1 MPKNNVSPVTEA
13 KVTQSQIAKREAPQ
27 ATPKFKSV
35 ILTLEFCDL
44 VRTTSSEI
52 IEKMANL
59 SNGEKEVGA
68 MIVKLKN
75 EFDSHADQKNIS
87 GSEIRKAFNEY
98 IQVAFGILPARAYD
112 YMTVAG
118 KEGVSSLRLSISS
131 LVELARLSPES
142 LSALLEKN
150 DESHLRTLSY
160 REIKALVKTYN
171 RRAQKKERA
180 SNRTTSKNSDL
191 PFGSS
196 FDANMNSFFRE
207 IDRVNIP
214 DVPLAKV
221 VSMNNQFSERMSQ
234 ENLVEEFRKAF
245 EKVRSA
251 FSDKRTTSE
260 IDALVE
266 EIVEWQTGKFL
277 ERKGA

>member
-13 KVTQSQIAKREAPQ
+13 KVTQPQIAMREAPQ

-35 ILTLEFCDL
+35 ILTPEFCDL

-59 SNGEKEVGA
+59 SKGEKEVGN
-68 MIVKLKN
+68 MIIKLKN
-75 EFDSHADQKNIS
+75 EFDSHAVQQNIS
-87 GSEIRKAFNEY
+87 DSEIRKAFNEY

-118 KEGVSSLRLSISS
+118 NEGVSSLRLSISS

-160 REIKALVKTYN
+160 REIKALVKTCN
-171 RRAQKKERA
+171 RRAQKKERTA
-180 SNRTTSKNSDL
+180 NRNTSKKSDL
-191 PFGSS
+191 PSGSS
-196 FDANMNSFFRE
+196 FDANMNGFFRE

-221 VSMNNQFSERMSQ
+221 VSMSLQFTERMSQ
-234 ENLVEEFRKAF
+234 EIVLEGFRKAF
-245 EKVRSA
+245 EQVRSA
-251 FSDKRTTSE
+251 FSDKKTTPKV
-260 IDALVE
+260 DALVE